1 MKTGDGLVMRFYT
14 KEYFHEENRQLIPDN
29 WHKVADKEY
38 SDYEFQKLYKRMRR
52 KCVWLDAS
60 LDIVHFNKKESVQNF
75 DEFYNDN
82 LQEDL
87 DWIPQWIM
95 ESVDQRLLAL
105 RCMPAP
111 MFKKIKDN
119 YKAFEKHSDN
129 LRKKYYGSMA
139 KDFPEDWWP
148 LEIADLEAHTCF
160 LKDNCLTFRGDIYEL
175 VQFIDVEITEDE
187 LGLGNCKP
195 AWMKA
200 FEIYRTLDNEK
211 FEIHM
216 LFASKLESV
225 RAEYYNVIFLCSDI
239 SYPEERENNQ
249 ENRYTEDGHFSYG
262 IEKIHGGYM
271 PFVLE
276 RYYDEFSK
284 SYYYFEYE
292 GMEGNGHLS
301 IVESE
306 DAAWA
311 EAQRRLAYAIEHPN
325 NEEPIDASIGV
336 AGENSEERVEDM
348 QNDKKRWVRR
358 IVWSLIAIAIIVWLI
373 ATSAHIGRP
382 VSAVATFHY
391 GDVHVEE
398 PMKEKDMLQVW
409 RAVNLHHLSRHTIP
423 SCGFSDDCS
432 VTLVD
437 KKGVKT
443 TVCFA
448 CDDCANYYI
457 AEEDA
462 YSTTTR
468 YRGDKVK
475 EMLKAYGFVF
485 PCE

>member
-358 IVWSLIAIAIIVWLI
+358 IVWSLI
-373 ATSAHIGRP
+373 GRP

-437 KKGVKT
+437 TKGTKT

>member
-1 MKTGDGLVMRFYT
+1 
-14 KEYFHEENRQLIPDN
+14 
-29 WHKVADKEY
+29 
-38 SDYEFQKLYKRMRR
+38 
-52 KCVWLDAS
+52 
-60 LDIVHFNKKESVQNF
+60 
-75 DEFYNDN
+75 
-82 LQEDL
+82 
-87 DWIPQWIM
+87 
-95 ESVDQRLLAL
+95 
-105 RCMPAP
+105 
-111 MFKKIKDN
+111 
-119 YKAFEKHSDN
+119 
-129 LRKKYYGSMA
+129 
-139 KDFPEDWWP
+139 
-148 LEIADLEAHTCF
+148 
-160 LKDNCLTFRGDIYEL
+160 
-175 VQFIDVEITEDE
+175 
-187 LGLGNCKP
+187 
-195 AWMKA
+195 MKA

-211 FEIHM
+211 YEIHM

-239 SYPEERENNQ
+239 SYPEEWENNQ

-437 KKGVKT
+437 TKGTKT